1 LRSGST
7 ARNDEQE
14 DSMAKRFLVPLDH
27 RSLAEP
33 SMAIVADAA
42 RAAGGTVRLL
52 HVAPVPGIVVT
63 PDGRTVAYADQE
75 TSRIEAQHL
84 DELRRFEPTFAGMA
98 VEAVVRFG
106 EPVEEILAESDS
118 YGADVIVVMTTCRNG
133 LTRTLL
139 GSVAEQLVRKAGPVV
154 MLLRPAADALGT

>member
-1 LRSGST
+1 
-7 ARNDEQE
+7 
-14 DSMAKRFLVPLDH
+14 
-27 RSLAEP
+27 
-33 SMAIVADAA
+33 
-42 RAAGGTVRLL
+42 
-52 HVAPVPGIVVT
+52 
-63 PDGRTVAYADQE
+63 
-75 TSRIEAQHL
+75 
-84 DELRRFEPTFAGMA
+84 MA

-118 YGADVIVVMTTCRNG
+118 FGADVIVVMTTCRNG